1 MKSYRLTFSEDSPA
15 KKVLY
20 KVLFIDSLLVTF
32 AISSA
37 IAVGDSPDL
46 HFREEGFLTYVS
58 CLQLLIAAT
67 ISFKIFGIIKNS
79 QNPKLSSNKIVWLV
93 ITLGLLF
100 LAFDDAFKI
109 HEKIDDSLHHVLNIP
124 ETNITTLLD
133 DLIVG
138 AYILIFLI
146 FIAFQWKTIQL
157 FKPSFIFF
165 QAGFVLTVIMVI
177 LDLASHNSYVAS
189 LMTDDAERIQSLKEW
204 FGAWEDAAKI
214 YAEGMFI
221 VSVYRCRQIA
231 KSINSKQ

>member
-1 MKSYRLTFSEDSPA
+1 MKSYRLTFSEDSLA

-37 IAVGDSPDL
+37 IALGDSPDL

-58 CLQLLIAAT
+58 CLQLLIAAI

-100 LAFDDAFKI
+100 LALDDAFEI
-109 HEKIDDSLHHVLNIP
+109 HEEIDALLHYVLNI
-124 ETNITTLLD
+124 TQTSITDLAD

-138 AYILIFLI
+138 SYVLFFLI
-146 FIAFQWKTIQL
+146 YVASQWKIIQP

-165 QAGFVLTVIMVI
+165 QAGFVLTVIMII

-189 LMTDDAERIQSLKEW
+189 LMTDDAERVQALKEW

-221 VSVYRCRQIA
+221 VGVYRCRQIA
-231 KSINSKQ
+231 KSMNSKQ